1 MYAWLIKPYLVLSW
15 CDTKKKN
22 DKKHNLK
29 YKNQGYMYYN
39 KPLCTCD
46 TMAQVHSVSQCGKNQ
61 NHTHFKSTAVTYTPT
76 HSIPV
81 FNLIHF
87 KCFWHTKRFL
97 AFKIW
102 PVYVIGDCL
111 IWKVIKW
118 HNKSTHGVGRE
129 TREIM

>member
-1 MYAWLIKPYLVLSW
+1 MYTQLIKPYLVLSW

-61 NHTHFKSTAVTYTPT
+61 NHTHFKSTAGLPIPLPT
-76 HSIPV
+76 VYLCSTLFIL
-81 FNLIHF
+81 NASG
-87 KCFWHTKRFL
+87 TQRFL